1 MHAPAHSGYHALA
14 SPLAIAGYVAIAAVW
29 YTAIDALAAIDPALA
44 VPARVAVAAFAAGY
58 LATFLP
64 LPGSPYERLCVVV
77 LGVATL
83 GLLWLGPTGT
93 SGVLLVLFA
102 AVLAST
108 VHGTGLVST
117 LLAVNAVFLGIMRWR
132 WGADWDEAFSMLA
145 AWGSFQ
151 MFATLLTHAT
161 TRAEAMSEA
170 LRASNA
176 DLLATRELLAAS
188 ARDAERLHIA
198 RELHDVAG
206 HKLTA
211 LKLNLAAQERA
222 SGRNDAGGAD
232 LCARLV
238 DELLG
243 DIRGVVARM
252 RQDDGLDLRAAL
264 SAMAGPFPRPRIHL
278 QIDDDARA
286 STLAQAEALLRTA
299 QEALTN
305 AARHSQARNLW
316 LVLRRDG
323 GQLQLD
329 IRDDGR
335 AAGELRPGHG
345 LSGMRERLE
354 QAGGGLALER
364 TGTGGV
370 HLRAWLPAAP

>member
-1 MHAPAHSGYHALA
+1 MPSRCSRPARRWRGLPLRSTAAHQNDARAMAPEQACRVTIETSASMGNSCGLCGLQASPRHGGGHRADRHRFALPEVTSRRTVLVARSPAGIVLRMHAPAHSGYHALS

-198 RELHDVAG
+198 R
-206 HKLTA
+206 
-211 LKLNLAAQERA
+211 
-222 SGRNDAGGAD
+222 AGG
-232 LCARLV
+232 
-238 DELLG
+238 E
-243 DIRGVVARM
+243 
-252 RQDDGLDLRAAL
+252 Q
-264 SAMAGPFPRPRIHL
+264 
-278 QIDDDARA
+278 QI
-286 STLAQAEALLRTA
+286 
-299 QEALTN
+299 
-305 AARHSQARNLW
+305 
-316 LVLRRDG
+316 
-323 GQLQLD
+323 
-329 IRDDGR
+329 GR
-335 AAGELRPGHG
+335 AH
-345 LSGMRERLE
+345 
-354 QAGGGLALER
+354 
-364 TGTGGV
+364 V
-370 HLRAWLPAAP
+370 